1 MDKAIYELLNEVEV
15 DLEQY
20 KKEELTE
27 LEKKKMKNNFKK
39 ATKQS
44 FKYKKAV
51 SAAAVIAIV
60 GVSMFG
66 THLGVYAYESAN
78 LVFHSIGSY
87 LGIEKELQD
96 YTTVVHQAVTK
107 QGITVQLNEVI
118 LDKDEFVISTTSTSD
133 EKIDQGSIH
142 MNNKIYV
149 NGKRINYGGT
159 TGSSKSIDDYTVED
173 ITTSDL
179 DVKDLKGDLD
189 VKIVFES
196 AYLNE
201 QTKKGPWVFEFKT
214 NGDELAAST
223 KEISLNKTF
232 VLENGQK
239 IILEKYTSNA
249 LGQKIYFSKE
259 TKGTTYDMVLRGQDD
274 LGNAI
279 EFYASRQSA
288 SEGLFKLSASK
299 VSGSLN
305 QNAKVLTLTLYAV
318 KFPETSGRLN
328 NDFQKV
334 GDAFTIDLSK

>member
-1 MDKAIYELLNEVEV
+1 MPNIRR
-15 DLEQY
+15 
-20 KKEELTE
+20 
-27 LEKKKMKNNFKK
+27 
-39 ATKQS
+39 
-44 FKYKKAV
+44 
-51 SAAAVIAIV
+51 
-60 GVSMFG
+60 
-66 THLGVYAYESAN
+66 
-78 LVFHSIGSY
+78 

-118 LDKDEFVISTTSTSD
+118 LDKDELLISTTSTSD
-133 EKIDQGSIH
+133 EKLEYGNLTMST
-142 MNNKIYV
+142 NVYV
-149 NGKRINYGGT
+149 NGKKISTGA

-179 DVKDLKGDLD
+179 EVKALKGDLD
-189 VKIVFES
+189 VKIVFET

-223 KEISLNKTF
+223 KEIRLNNIF
-232 VLENGQK
+232 MLENGQE
-239 IILEKYTSNA
+239 IILEKYTSND

-279 EFYASRQSA
+279 EFYASKQSA
-288 SEGLFKLSASK
+288 TEGVFKLSASNI
-299 VSGSLN
+299 SGSIK
-305 QNAKVLTLTLYAV
+305 QNSRLLTLTPYAV
-318 KFPETSGRLN
+318 KFPEKSGRLS

-334 GDAFTIDLSK
+334 GDAFTIELSK